1 MIYTVE
7 CSFADP
13 NSEAEWNDFYSLEKL
28 PALIS
33 VTGFHTSQRFKSLSD
48 GCPLFLS
55 RQDVETVNRVDGEVE
70 LSLIHI

>member
-13 NSEAEWNDFYSLEKL
+13 TSEAEWNDFYSADKL

-33 VTGFHTSQRFKSLSD
+33 VTGFHTSQRFRAVATAAPSTWPFTRSTAST
-48 GCPLFLS
+48 C
-55 RQDVETVNRVDGEVE
+55 
-70 LSLIHI
+70 